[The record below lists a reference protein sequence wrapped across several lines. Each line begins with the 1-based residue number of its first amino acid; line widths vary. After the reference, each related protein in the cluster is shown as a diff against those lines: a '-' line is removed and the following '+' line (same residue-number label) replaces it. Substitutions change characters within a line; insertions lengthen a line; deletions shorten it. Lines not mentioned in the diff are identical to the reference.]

1 MAGVRGPGVNC
12 GKGGPGRGGKV
23 RFRILGPLEVW
34 TGQDWG
40 GIGAPKWRALL
51 AALLLNQGQA
61 VSTDRLIA
69 ELWGDDAPDRAANL
83 VSVYVLRLRRV
94 LGDPEGRVLTTR
106 APGYRLLLQPGDLD
120 AESFESLAGQ
130 GRKALAD
137 GDPHGAAA
145 ALAEALGLWR
155 GRALADVPSSALVT
169 AEAERLEES
178 RLTAL
183 ELRIEADM
191 AGGLHAQLVPELRRL
206 LSDQPLREGLW
217 GLLIRA
223 LDGAGRHAEALAA
236 YGQARGV
243 ISEEL
248 GVDPG
253 PELQRLYQALL
264 AADATAPAGPP
275 ASAAPATPGVPR
287 AAAAPP
293 APVGVATV
301 ASPAPAGATT
311 SATPAVSATP
321 AAGPAT
327 PATATV
333 ANASSATPTS
343 LATPVSSTLPTAPV
357 GPGAPAGYQEPAA
370 GYQEPAADGA
380 AQGSAPGARQSA
392 DAVGRRPGPGSP
404 FRRVP
409 AQLPAD
415 VADFTGRVAHLAR
428 LRSAVSE
435 ARQRSNPAM
444 AVAVVAGAPGLGKT
458 ALAIHAAHAL
468 RPDFPDGQLY
478 VSLLGGSEQPVP
490 AEDALARLLRD
501 LGVDGNRVPLDAE
514 ERAAMYRTRLA
525 ERQMLIVLDDARD
538 AAQVRPLLPGT
549 GSCSV
554 IVTSRHTLS
563 DLVGSRLIDL
573 DVLDDAESAELF
585 NRIIGSDRANAELD
599 ATRDVL
605 AFCAGLPL
613 AIRIAGARLAARRS
627 WKIRTLAGRLA
638 DQRRRMDEFTAGDL
652 AVRACFQVSFDAL
665 PRRKGSGGVDAA
677 HAFRMLGVWQGPSIE
692 LHAAAALIGAPEE
705 RVTDALEVLVDAHL
719 LECPAPDRYRLHDLL
734 RAYAAER
741 AQADEAP
748 AGIEDAMHRILDWYL
763 RTADAAASVVAPYRD
778 RVPLDPA
785 PAGNGPLTFAT
796 PEEALAWCEQER
808 SNLVAATRQAAAR
821 GLHDIAWKLPVA
833 AAVCFDRLGYRT
845 EWLATHDTALA
856 SARELGDRPGEAWV
870 LTNIGTVL
878 GQQHV
883 DDAIGYFE
891 QALAIAREVGD
902 REDESRASNNLAFTY
917 VILGRYDEAVEPLLG
932 ALELQRALGRRY
944 GEAVALCNLGEAYV
958 ELGRYDEAITRSQ
971 EALAIAREIGSERD
985 EGYALYNLGRADLGL
1000 GRLAEAEEMFE
1011 RALPCHRTVGDKYGE
1026 AHDLHR
1032 IGAVQS
1038 QAGRLDQAREA
1049 WTRARGIFEALGEDE
1064 LAAELRVEL
1073 AELGARG

>member
-1 MAGVRGPGVNC
+1 LVPGIDPMTGVRGPAGNG
-12 GKGGPGRGGKV
+12 GKWRAGRGGRV

-51 AALLLNQGQA
+51 AALLLNRGQA

-69 ELWGDDAPDRAANL
+69 ELWGDDPPDRAANL

-106 APGYRLLLQPGDLD
+106 APGYQLLLHPGDLD
-120 AESFESLAGQ
+120 AERFETLARQ
-130 GRKALAD
+130 GRKTL
-137 GDPHGAAA
+137 GEGEPRRAAE

-155 GRALADVPSSALVT
+155 GRALADVPPSALVA
-169 AEAERLEES
+169 AEADRLEES
-178 RLTAL
+178 RLAAL
-183 ELRIEADM
+183 ELRIDADM
-191 AGGLHAQLVPELRRL
+191 GCGLHAQLVPELRRL

-217 GLLIRA
+217 ALLIRA
-223 LDGAGRHAEALAA
+223 LDGAGRRAEALAA
-236 YGQARGV
+236 YGQAREV

-264 AADATAPAGPP
+264 AADA
-275 ASAAPATPGVPR
+275 AAPAADR
-287 AAAAPP
+287 EP
-293 APVGVATV
+293 A
-301 ASPAPAGATT
+301 
-311 SATPAVSATP
+311 
-321 AAGPAT
+321 AAGPDQVSV
-327 PATATV
+327 PA
-333 ANASSATPTS
+333 
-343 LATPVSSTLPTAPV
+343 
-357 GPGAPAGYQEPAA
+357 
-370 GYQEPAADGA
+370 
-380 AQGSAPGARQSA
+380 ARQSA
-392 DAVGRRPGPGSP
+392 EAVARRPGPGSSS
-404 FRRVP
+404 RRAP

-415 VADFTGRVAHLAR
+415 VADFTGREAHLEQ
-428 LRSAVSE
+428 LRTVVSE
-435 ARQRSNPAM
+435 ARQRDNPAV

-468 RPDFPDGQLY
+468 RPVFPDGQLY

-501 LGVDGNRVPLDAE
+501 LGVDGTRVPPDAE

-573 DVLDDAESAELF
+573 EVLDDTESAELF
-585 NRIIGSDRANAELD
+585 TRIVGPERANAEPD
-599 ATRDVL
+599 AARDVL
-605 AFCAGLPL
+605 AVCAGLPL
-613 AIRIAGARLAARRS
+613 AIRIAGARLAARRN
-627 WKIRTLAGRLA
+627 WTVRTLAGRLA
-638 DQRRRMDEFTAGDL
+638 DQRRRMDELTAGDL

-665 PRRKGSGGVDAA
+665 PGRKGSGGVDPA

-692 LHAAAALIGAPEE
+692 LHAAAELLGASEE
-705 RVTDALEVLVDAHL
+705 RVADALEVLVDVHL

-741 AQADEAP
+741 AQTDEPP
-748 AGIEDAMHRILDWYL
+748 AGVEDAMHRMLDSYL

-785 PAGNGPLTFAT
+785 PPGSEPLTFAT
-796 PEEALAWCEQER
+796 PEQALAWCEQER
-808 SNLVAATRQAAAR
+808 GNLVAATRQAAAR

-833 AAVCFDRLGYRT
+833 ATVCFDRLGYRT
-845 EWLATHDTALA
+845 EWLATHGTALA
-856 SARELGDRPGEAWV
+856 SARELGNRPGEAWV

-878 GQQHV
+878 GQQHK
-883 DDAIGYFE
+883 DDSIGYFE

-917 VILGRYDEAVEPLLG
+917 VILGRYDEAVGPLLD

-944 GEAVALCNLGEAYV
+944 GEAVALLNLGEAYV
-958 ELGRYDEAITRSQ
+958 ELGRYDEAIARSQ
-971 EALAIAREIGSERD
+971 EALAIAREIGSVRD

-1000 GRLAEAEEMFE
+1000 GRLAEAADMFE
-1011 RALPCHRTVGDKYGE
+1011 RALPFHRAVGDKYGE
-1026 AHDLHR
+1026 AHDLQR

-1038 QAGRLDQAREA
+1038 EAGRLDQAREA
-1049 WTRARGIFEALGEDE
+1049 WTRACRIFEALGEDGR
-1064 LAAELRVEL
+1064 AAELRAQL
-1073 AELGARG
+1073 AELSA